1 MGVEEKSMECESCEL
16 ERESEACV
24 EDVDGKCMRERERVW
39 EEVGGRT
46 GKGGVVCRE
55 GGYEL

>member
-24 EDVDGKCMRERERVW
+24 EDVDGKCMWERERV
-39 EEVGGRT
+39 
-46 GKGGVVCRE
+46 RE
-55 GGYEL
+55 LV